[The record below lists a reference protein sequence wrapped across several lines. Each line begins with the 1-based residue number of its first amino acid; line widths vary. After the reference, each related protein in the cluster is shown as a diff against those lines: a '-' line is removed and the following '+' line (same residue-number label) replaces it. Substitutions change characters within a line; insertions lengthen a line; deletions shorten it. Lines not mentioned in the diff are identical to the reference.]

1 MTNAIDVDQKA
12 DLVLMTGINMPAN
25 YPVGADRIK
34 QRVSA
39 GKLKLLY
46 FDSRELEMAEHAD
59 LYAKPK
65 MGTEVAWLNA
75 MMHVII
81 NEDLYDH
88 EFVAERTEGFEEL
101 KRLVADY
108 TPEKAAKLT
117 GVPKEKIIEAARLYA
132 QADRAAIIYGMGL
145 AEHSNGTDNVSSAC
159 NLALLTG
166 NLGKEGAGVNPIAK
180 QNNGSGAG
188 DMGNVPI
195 AFPGAQP
202 VSNPDIVTKF
212 EQAWGTTLSDQPGKM
227 FTDMTLT
234 KGTVKGLYI
243 MGSNPMR
250 SDPNLNQVRDVFE
263 AMDFV
268 VVQDMFMSQTAEIAD
283 VVLPA
288 SSFAEKD
295 GTFVNGARMLQRVR
309 QAIEPVGNSLPDW
322 KIICRL
328 GERMGLEMDYNHPS
342 EIMDEIASLAPPYGG
357 VTYDRLEHG
366 PLTLPCPTKDH
377 PGTEYLW
384 KEKFNTPSG
393 KGIFFPKH
401 YRELPEIPD
410 KEYPF
415 LLATGKLL
423 CHMQT
428 GSYTQQ
434 SRVLSSM
441 APRDLLEIS
450 PQDGK
455 ALELKDGDTVR
466 IISRRGQISLPVKIM
481 EDVDQGTVFTTFFS
495 LDVPVNEVTLD
506 TLDPA
511 AKVPE
516 LKVCAV
522 KLEKVA

>member
-1 MTNAIDVDQKA
+1 
-12 DLVLMTGINMPAN
+12 
-25 YPVGADRIK
+25 
-34 QRVSA
+34 
-39 GKLKLLY
+39 
-46 FDSRELEMAEHAD
+46 
-59 LYAKPK
+59 
-65 MGTEVAWLNA
+65 
-75 MMHVII
+75 
-81 NEDLYDH
+81 
-88 EFVAERTEGFEEL
+88 
-101 KRLVADY
+101 
-108 TPEKAAKLT
+108 
-117 GVPKEKIIEAARLYA
+117 
-132 QADRAAIIYGMGL
+132 
-145 AEHSNGTDNVSSAC
+145 
-159 NLALLTG
+159 
-166 NLGKEGAGVNPIAK
+166 
-180 QNNGSGAG
+180 
-188 DMGNVPI
+188 
-195 AFPGAQP
+195 
-202 VSNPDIVTKF
+202 
-212 EQAWGTTLSDQPGKM
+212 
-227 FTDMTLT
+227 
-234 KGTVKGLYI
+234 
-243 MGSNPMR
+243 
-250 SDPNLNQVRDVFE
+250 
-263 AMDFV
+263 
-268 VVQDMFMSQTAEIAD
+268 
-283 VVLPA
+283 
-288 SSFAEKD
+288 
-295 GTFVNGARMLQRVR
+295 MLQRVR

-516 LKVCAV
+516 LKGCAV